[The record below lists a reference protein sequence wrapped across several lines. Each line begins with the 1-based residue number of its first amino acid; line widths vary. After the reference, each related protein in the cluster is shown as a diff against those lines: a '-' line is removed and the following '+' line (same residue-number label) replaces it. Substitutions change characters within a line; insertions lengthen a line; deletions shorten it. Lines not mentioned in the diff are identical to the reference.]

1 MREVTLITLNFFIL
15 SNLLNLL
22 NNSSGKM
29 WWRCWLLITDQTE
42 KFDFDLVLK
51 VKRSGPKI
59 SLPGFVK
66 LYFQSCRNSTLGN
79 AEGLDGVMAFT
90 GNGLNFGQFTAKG

>member
-1 MREVTLITLNFFIL
+1 MYVYVQLEIKHNFCK
-15 SNLLNLL
+15 NT
-22 NNSSGKM
+22 
-29 WWRCWLLITDQTE
+29 ITDQTE

-59 SLPGFVK
+59 GLLGFVK
-66 LYFQSCRNSTLGN
+66 LYFQSCCNLTLDN

-90 GNGLNFGQFTAKG
+90 GNGSS